1 MVLAP
6 AVTAVGRDKA
16 QDGGTE
22 REEPIMAM
30 TFAPAQAA
38 SVSLPHVATA
48 RAESHAARRS
58 MPAVLLRLEAVIVA
72 ALAIAAYARLGGSL
86 GLFLGLFL
94 VPDLALLGY
103 LAGPRAGARL
113 YNAVHTYLGPAALG
127 LAAYALDS
135 ATGIQLALIWA
146 AHCGIDRT
154 FGYGLKY
161 TTGFR
166 DTHLGRV

>member
-1 MVLAP
+1 MS
-6 AVTAVGRDKA
+6 
-16 QDGGTE
+16 
-22 REEPIMAM
+22 M
-30 TFAPAQAA
+30 TFAPAQTASPSL
-38 SVSLPHVATA
+38 SVSDVA
-48 RAESHAARRS
+48 SAARGESRALPRS

-72 ALAIAAYARLGGSL
+72 VLAIAAYARLGGSL

-94 VPDLALLGY
+94 VPDLAMLGY
-103 LAGPRAGARL
+103 LAGPGVGARL

-127 LAAYALDS
+127 LASYALDS
-135 ATGIQLALIWA
+135 ATGMQFALIWT

-161 TTGFR
+161 TTRFR